1 MSMPAVCRT
10 RIYRGSDLPSVIVI
24 ARSAATKQSRSRSAP
39 PARDCFAALAM
50 TPWAMTRFVPAD
62 LVELRDAVAAALAT
76 EEPLELLGGGS
87 KRGLGRPLQAAHT
100 LDLSRLSGIRDYAP
114 SELVLTAGA
123 ATPLAEIE
131 RAVEGGGQMLAFEPP
146 DWRGCLGVPDEE
158 SAGPTLGG
166 VLACN
171 LSGPRRIK
179 AGAARDHF
187 LGFRGV
193 SGRGEIFKAGGK
205 VVKNV
210 TGYDLCKL
218 MAGSYG
224 TLAALEEVT
233 VKVLPR
239 PESVATVLFAG
250 VEPAAAV
257 RLMAAALGSPH
268 EVSGA
273 AYLPAGTAMPLA
285 LPSGPR
291 MVALRVEGPAPSV
304 AFRRDSLVREHGAAG
319 SAQTL
324 GNSESIAFWR
334 AIGEVAPLAGLGER
348 AVWRISV
355 APARGAELAAG
366 IAGALDSVWF
376 LDWGGGLVW
385 AAVAEQG
392 DAGAA
397 LIRRAIRGPDARGTG
412 HATLARAS
420 PGLRRAVAVFEP
432 QPAPLAALS
441 RRVKQA
447 FDPAHILNPGR
458 MVAGS

>member
-1 MSMPAVCRT
+1 
-10 RIYRGSDLPSVIVI
+10 
-24 ARSAATKQSRSRSAP
+24 
-39 PARDCFAALAM
+39 
-50 TPWAMTRFVPAD
+50 MTRFVPSTLA
-62 LVELRDAVAAALAT
+62 ELRDAVAAALAA
-76 EEPLELLGGGS
+76 EEPLEVVGGGS
-87 KRGLGRPLQAAHT
+87 KRGLGRPLQTAHT

-123 ATPLAEIE
+123 ATPMAEIE
-131 RAVEGGGQMLAFEPP
+131 RALDESGQMLAFEPP
-146 DWRGCLGVPDEE
+146 DWRELLG
-158 SAGPTLGG
+158 GGGQPTLGG
-166 VLACN
+166 ALACN
-171 LSGPRRIK
+171 LSGPRRIE

-187 LGFRGV
+187 LGFRAV

-210 TGYDLCKL
+210 TGYDLSKL

-239 PESVATVLFAG
+239 PEAVATVLFGG
-250 VEPAAAV
+250 VEPGAAV

-273 AYLPAGTAMPLA
+273 AYLPPRTAMPLA
-285 LPSGPR
+285 LPSTSGV
-291 MVALRVEGPAPSV
+291 VALRVEGPAPSV

-319 SAQTL
+319 TAEIL
-324 GNSESIAFWR
+324 GDAESIVLWR
-334 AIGEVAPLAGLGER
+334 GVGGVAPLAGHDGR

-355 APARGAELAAG
+355 APARGAQIADLIARTLDAA
-366 IAGALDSVWF
+366 WF

-385 AAVAEQG
+385 ASVAEKG

-397 LIRRAIRGPDARGTG
+397 IIRQAIKGPDGRGTG
-412 HATLARAS
+412 HATLVRGSA
-420 PGLRRAVAVFEP
+420 GLRRAVAPFEP

-441 RRVKQA
+441 RRVKDA
-447 FDPAHILNPGR
+447 FDPHHILNPGR
-458 MVAGS
+458 MY